1 MPHRA
6 ILDGLNMVVNSNK
19 MWCIGEGKWK
29 TSLLFLLCKLHEQYE
44 KPKSRTQKG
53 ELSKL
58 VDSLYASGNHYKGKD
73 GAKGKT
79 TPKCGYNYGY
89 K

>member
-1 MPHRA
+1 M
-6 ILDGLNMVVNSNK
+6 
-19 MWCIGEGKWK
+19 
-29 TSLLFLLCKLHEQYE
+29 
-44 KPKSRTQKG
+44 KG
-53 ELSKL
+53 ELSKM